1 MNTNI
6 LTSAIL
12 SSPSISQRPILYEF
26 PEIQCNTAQHRTVEH
41 STVQYSTVQ
50 YGTVRYG
57 TVRYGTVRYGTV
69 QYSKVHAPFYT
80 HKPGYRKVV
89 VLVDM
94 MVETLKVS
102 NR

>member
-41 STVQYSTVQ
+41 STLQYS
-50 YGTVRYG
+50 
-57 TVRYGTVRYGTV
+57 TVRYGTV
-69 QYSKVHAPFYT
+69 QYRKVHAPFYT